1 MADRI
6 KRTDIIMSDK
16 KSRSQSQS
24 SNNKKDGFIMQAG
37 ILAAAS
43 IICRIIGL
51 LYRGPLTGIIG
62 DEGNGYYSTA
72 YTIYTIILLVSSYS
86 IPSAIAKV
94 LAQRLAL
101 KEYRN
106 AQRIF
111 KCALVYVMV
120 VGGAASLI
128 LFIWAPSFVMGNS
141 IPVLRIF
148 APTIF
153 FYGLLGVLRG
163 YFQAHR
169 TMTQTSVSQI
179 LEQILNAAVSLGAAY
194 GLTRVAIGAG
204 EDASTQAMYGAI
216 GSALG
221 TGSGVVIAL
230 LFMAILYMASRKI
243 IKHRIAYD
251 KTEKLESYWD
261 IFKLMMAVVTP
272 FILSTCIYNMTT
284 SLNQTIYLKMM
295 VKFKEMD
302 AITATTE
309 LGILSTKAVTIADI
323 PIALA
328 SAMSS
333 AIVPT
338 IASTYAQRFVRQ
350 TKKKVAYAIK
360 ITMLISIPAAVGI
373 GVLARPVVMILFP
386 QIDSLELASRLLIG
400 LAVTVIFYGLSTLT
414 NAVLQGIGK
423 VNTPVINAAIAI
435 FIQTAVLVA
444 VLYYTDFGVYGVMLA
459 KVLYSLLMCILNNIF
474 MRKYLGYKQEI
485 DKTFARPIF
494 SAIMMGAAAFGIYK
508 GMSYL
513 LAFFMES
520 AYFMNLIAFGV
531 AALIGALLYFVL
543 VIKLKAVKEADLKG
557 LPKGRVIVKAAKKMR
572 LL

>member
-1 MADRI
+1 
-6 KRTDIIMSDK
+6 MSDK
-16 KSRSQSQS
+16 KSVSQSQGR
-24 SNNKKDGFIMQAG
+24 NNKKDGFIMQAG

-43 IICRIIGL
+43 IICRMIGL

-72 YTIYTIILLVSSYS
+72 YNIYTIVLLVSSYS

-128 LFIWAPSFVMGNS
+128 LFIGAPYFVMGNS
-141 IPVLRIF
+141 IPVLRVF

-169 TMTQTSVSQI
+169 TMMQTSVSQI

-194 GLTRVAIGAG
+194 VLMQTAVSAG
-204 EDASTQAMYGAI
+204 GDGSTQAMYGAV
-216 GSALG
+216 GSAVG
-221 TGSGVVIAL
+221 TGAGVVIAL
-230 LFMAILYMASRKI
+230 LFMAVIYMMNRKM
-243 IKHRIAYD
+243 IKRRAAYD
-251 KTEKLESYWD
+251 RTETQESYWD

-272 FILSTCIYNMTT
+272 FILSTCIYNLTT

-295 VKFKEMD
+295 VKYKEID
-302 AITATTE
+302 VIAATTE
-309 LGILSTKAVTIADI
+309 LGIFSSKAVTISNI

-328 SAMSS
+328 SAMSA

-338 IASTYAQRFVRQ
+338 IASTYAQGSVKQ

-360 ITMLISIPAAVGI
+360 VTMLISIPAAVGI
-373 GVLARPVVMILFP
+373 GVLARPVMMVLFP
-386 QIDSLELASRLLIG
+386 RLESLELASRLLMG
-400 LAVTVIFYGLSTLT
+400 LSATVVLYGLSTLT
-414 NAVLQGIGK
+414 NAALQGIGK
-423 VNTPVINAAIAI
+423 VNTPVINATIAI
-435 FIQTAVLVA
+435 VIQTAVLVSI
-444 VLYYTDFGVYGVMLA
+444 LYYTDWGVYGVMTA
-459 KVLYSLLMCILNNIF
+459 TVLYSFFMCVLNNVF
-474 MRKYLGYKQEI
+474 MKKYLGYKQEI
-485 DKTFARPIF
+485 DKTFARPVF
-494 SAIMMGAAAFGIYK
+494 SAVLMGAAAYGIYE
-508 GMSYL
+508 GMGYV
-513 LAFFMES
+513 LALFMES
-520 AYFMNLIAFGV
+520 AYFMNLIAFAT
-531 AALIGALLYFVL
+531 AALIGAMLYFVL
-543 VIKLKAVKEADLKG
+543 VIKLKAVKESDLRG
-557 LPKGRVIVKAAKKMR
+557 LPKGKMIIKVAR
-572 LL
+572 KMKLL

>member
-1 MADRI
+1 
-6 KRTDIIMSDK
+6 MSDK
-16 KSRSQSQS
+16 KSVSQSHGR
-24 SNNKKDGFIMQAG
+24 NNKKDGFIMQAG

-43 IICRIIGL
+43 IICRMIGL

-72 YTIYTIILLVSSYS
+72 YNIYTIVLLVSSYS

-128 LFIWAPSFVMGNS
+128 LFIGAPYFVMGNS
-141 IPVLRIF
+141 IPVLRVF

-169 TMTQTSVSQI
+169 TMMQTSVSQI

-194 GLTRVAIGAG
+194 VLMQTAVSAG
-204 EDASTQAMYGAI
+204 GDGSTQAMYGAV
-216 GSALG
+216 GSAVG
-221 TGSGVVIAL
+221 TGAGVVIAL
-230 LFMAILYMASRKI
+230 LFMAVIYMMNRKM
-243 IKHRIAYD
+243 IKRRAAYD
-251 KTEKLESYWD
+251 RTETQESYWD

-272 FILSTCIYNMTT
+272 FILSTCIYNLTT

-295 VKFKEMD
+295 VKYKEID
-302 AITATTE
+302 VIAATTE
-309 LGILSTKAVTIADI
+309 LGIFSSKAVTISNI

-328 SAMSS
+328 SAMSA

-338 IASTYAQRFVRQ
+338 IASTYAQGSVKQ

-360 ITMLISIPAAVGI
+360 VTMLISIPAAVGI
-373 GVLARPVVMILFP
+373 GVLARPVMMVLFP
-386 QIDSLELASRLLIG
+386 QLESLELASRLLMG
-400 LAVTVIFYGLSTLT
+400 LSATVVLYGLSTLT
-414 NAVLQGIGK
+414 NAALQGIGK
-423 VNTPVINAAIAI
+423 VNTPVINATIAI
-435 FIQTAVLVA
+435 VIQTAVLVSI
-444 VLYYTDFGVYGVMLA
+444 LYYTDWGVYGVMTA
-459 KVLYSLLMCILNNIF
+459 TVLYSFFMCVLNNVF
-474 MRKYLGYKQEI
+474 MKKYLGYKQEI
-485 DKTFARPIF
+485 DKTFARPVF
-494 SAIMMGAAAFGIYK
+494 SAVLMGAAAYGIYE
-508 GMSYL
+508 GMGYV
-513 LAFFMES
+513 LALFMES
-520 AYFMNLIAFGV
+520 AYFMNLIAFAT
-531 AALIGALLYFVL
+531 AALIGAMLYFVL
-543 VIKLKAVKEADLKG
+543 VIKLKAVKESDLRG
-557 LPKGRVIVKAAKKMR
+557 LPKGKMIIKVAR
-572 LL
+572 KMKLL

>member
-1 MADRI
+1 
-6 KRTDIIMSDK
+6 MSDK
-16 KSRSQSQS
+16 KSVSQSQGR
-24 SNNKKDGFIMQAG
+24 NNKKDGFIMQAG

-43 IICRIIGL
+43 IICRMIGL

-72 YTIYTIILLVSSYS
+72 YNIYTIVLLVSSYS

-128 LFIWAPSFVMGNS
+128 LFIGAPYFVMGNS
-141 IPVLRIF
+141 IPVLRVF

-169 TMTQTSVSQI
+169 TMMQTSVSQI

-194 GLTRVAIGAG
+194 VLMQTAVSAG
-204 EDASTQAMYGAI
+204 GDGSTQAMYGAV
-216 GSALG
+216 GSAVG
-221 TGSGVVIAL
+221 TGAGVVIAL
-230 LFMAILYMASRKI
+230 LFMAVIYMMNRKM
-243 IKHRIAYD
+243 IKRRAAYD
-251 KTEKLESYWD
+251 RTETQESYGD

-272 FILSTCIYNMTT
+272 FILSTCIYNLTT

-295 VKFKEMD
+295 VKYKEID
-302 AITATTE
+302 VIAATTE
-309 LGILSTKAVTIADI
+309 LGIFSSKAVTISNI

-328 SAMSS
+328 SAMSA

-338 IASTYAQRFVRQ
+338 IASTYAQGSVKQ

-360 ITMLISIPAAVGI
+360 VTMLISIPAAVGI
-373 GVLARPVVMILFP
+373 GVLARPVMMVLFP
-386 QIDSLELASRLLIG
+386 QLESLELASRLLMG
-400 LAVTVIFYGLSTLT
+400 LSATVVLYGLSTLT
-414 NAVLQGIGK
+414 NAALQGIGK
-423 VNTPVINAAIAI
+423 VNTPVINATIAI
-435 FIQTAVLVA
+435 VIQTAVLVSI
-444 VLYYTDFGVYGVMLA
+444 LYYTDWGVYGVMTA
-459 KVLYSLLMCILNNIF
+459 TVLYSFFMCVLNNIF
-474 MRKYLGYKQEI
+474 MKKYLGYKQEI
-485 DKTFARPIF
+485 DKTFARPVF
-494 SAIMMGAAAFGIYK
+494 SAVLMGAAAYGIYE
-508 GMSYL
+508 GMSYV
-513 LAFFMES
+513 LALFMES
-520 AYFMNLIAFGV
+520 AYFMNLIAFAT
-531 AALIGALLYFVL
+531 AALIGAMLYFVL
-543 VIKLKAVKEADLKG
+543 VIKLKAVKESDLRG
-557 LPKGRVIVKAAKKMR
+557 LPKGKMIIKAARKMK

>member
-1 MADRI
+1 
-6 KRTDIIMSDK
+6 MSDK
-16 KSRSQSQS
+16 KSVSQSQGR
-24 SNNKKDGFIMQAG
+24 NNKKDGFIMQAG

-43 IICRIIGL
+43 IICRMIGL

-72 YTIYTIILLVSSYS
+72 YNIYTIVLLVSSYS

-128 LFIWAPSFVMGNS
+128 LFIGAPYFVMGNS
-141 IPVLRIF
+141 IPVLRVF

-169 TMTQTSVSQI
+169 TMMQTSVSQI

-194 GLTRVAIGAG
+194 ALMQTAVSAG
-204 EDASTQAMYGAI
+204 GDGSTQAMYGAV
-216 GSALG
+216 GSAVG
-221 TGSGVVIAL
+221 TGAGVIIAL
-230 LFMAILYMASRKI
+230 LFMAVIYMMNRKM
-243 IKHRIAYD
+243 IKRRAAYD
-251 KTEKLESYWD
+251 RTETQESYWD

-272 FILSTCIYNMTT
+272 FILSTCIYNLTT

-295 VKFKEMD
+295 VKYKEID
-302 AITATTE
+302 VIAATTE
-309 LGILSTKAVTIADI
+309 LGIFSSKAVTISNI

-328 SAMSS
+328 SAMSA

-338 IASTYAQRFVRQ
+338 IASTYAQGSVKQ

-360 ITMLISIPAAVGI
+360 VTMLISIPAAVGI
-373 GVLARPVVMILFP
+373 GVLARPVMMVLFP
-386 QIDSLELASRLLIG
+386 QLESLELASRLLMG
-400 LAVTVIFYGLSTLT
+400 LAATVVLYGLSTLT
-414 NAVLQGIGK
+414 NAALQGIGK
-423 VNTPVINAAIAI
+423 VNTPVINATIAIA
-435 FIQTAVLVA
+435 IQTAVLVSI
-444 VLYYTDFGVYGVMLA
+444 LYYTDWGVYGVMTA
-459 KVLYSLLMCILNNIF
+459 TVLYSFFMCVLNNIF
-474 MRKYLGYKQEI
+474 MKKYLGYKQEI
-485 DKTFARPIF
+485 DKTFARPVF
-494 SAIMMGAAAFGIYK
+494 SAVLMGAAAYGIYE
-508 GMSYL
+508 GMSYV
-513 LAFFMES
+513 LALFMES
-520 AYFMNLIAFGV
+520 AYLMNLIAFAT
-531 AALIGALLYFVL
+531 AALIGAMLYFVL
-543 VIKLKAVKEADLKG
+543 VIKLKAVKESDLGG
-557 LPKGRVIVKAAKKMR
+557 LPKGKMIIKAARKMK

>member
-1 MADRI
+1 
-6 KRTDIIMSDK
+6 MSDK
-16 KSRSQSQS
+16 KSVSQSQGR
-24 SNNKKDGFIMQAG
+24 NNKKDGFIMQAG

-43 IICRIIGL
+43 IICRMIGL

-72 YTIYTIILLVSSYS
+72 YNIYTIVLLVSSYS

-128 LFIWAPSFVMGNS
+128 LFIGAPYFVMGNS
-141 IPVLRIF
+141 IPVLRVF

-169 TMTQTSVSQI
+169 TMMQTSVSQI

-194 GLTRVAIGAG
+194 ALMQTAVSAG
-204 EDASTQAMYGAI
+204 GDGSTQAMYGAV
-216 GSALG
+216 GSAVG
-221 TGSGVVIAL
+221 TGAGVIIAL
-230 LFMAILYMASRKI
+230 LFMAVIYMMNRKM
-243 IKHRIAYD
+243 IKRRAAYD
-251 KTEKLESYWD
+251 RTETQESYWD

-272 FILSTCIYNMTT
+272 FILSTCIYNLTT

-295 VKFKEMD
+295 VKYKEID
-302 AITATTE
+302 VIAATTE
-309 LGILSTKAVTIADI
+309 LGIFSSKAVTISNI

-328 SAMSS
+328 SAMSA

-338 IASTYAQRFVRQ
+338 IASTYAQGSVKQ

-360 ITMLISIPAAVGI
+360 VTMLISIPAAVGI
-373 GVLARPVVMILFP
+373 GVLARPVMMVLFP
-386 QIDSLELASRLLIG
+386 QLESLELASRLLMG
-400 LAVTVIFYGLSTLT
+400 LSATVVLYGLSTLT
-414 NAVLQGIGK
+414 NAALQGIGK
-423 VNTPVINAAIAI
+423 VNTPVINATIAI
-435 FIQTAVLVA
+435 VIQTAVLVSI
-444 VLYYTDFGVYGVMLA
+444 LYYTDWGVYGVMTA
-459 KVLYSLLMCILNNIF
+459 TVLYSFFMCVLNNVF
-474 MRKYLGYKQEI
+474 MKKYLGYKQEI
-485 DKTFARPIF
+485 DKTFARPVF
-494 SAIMMGAAAFGIYK
+494 SAVLMGAAAYGIYE
-508 GMSYL
+508 GMGYV
-513 LAFFMES
+513 LALFMES
-520 AYFMNLIAFGV
+520 AYFMNLIAFAT
-531 AALIGALLYFVL
+531 AALIGAMLYFVL
-543 VIKLKAVKEADLKG
+543 VIKLKAVKESDLRG
-557 LPKGRVIVKAAKKMR
+557 LPKGKMIIKVAR
-572 LL
+572 KMKLL

>member
-1 MADRI
+1 
-6 KRTDIIMSDK
+6 MSDK
-16 KSRSQSQS
+16 KR
-24 SNNKKDGFIMQAG
+24 KDGFILQAG

-51 LYRGPLTGIIG
+51 LYKGPLTAVIG
-62 DEGNGYYSTA
+62 DEGNGYYGTA

-120 VGGAASLI
+120 VGGVASLV

-141 IPVLRIF
+141 VPVLRVF

-169 TMTQTSVSQI
+169 TMLQTSVSQI
-179 LEQILNAAVSLGAAY
+179 LEQILNAAVSIGMAY
-194 GLTRVAIGAG
+194 SLMQVAVSAG
-204 EDASTQAMYGAI
+204 GDSSTQAMYGAI

-230 LFMAILYMASRKI
+230 LFMAAIYMMNRKT
-243 IKHRIAYD
+243 IKRRIAHD
-251 KTEKLESYWD
+251 RSSEEESYKD
-261 IFKLMMAVVTP
+261 IFKMMMAVVTP
-272 FILSTCIYNMTT
+272 FILSTCIYNLVT

-295 VKFKEMD
+295 VNIKQMD
-302 AITATTE
+302 VIAATTSY
-309 LGILSTKAVTIADI
+309 GVLSQKAVTISNI

-338 IASTYAQRFVRQ
+338 IASAYAQGAVKQ
-350 TKKKVAYAIK
+350 TRKKVASAIK
-360 ITMLISIPAAVGI
+360 VTMLISVPAAMGI
-373 GVLARPVVMILFP
+373 CVLSKPVMMALFP
-386 QIDSLELASRLLIG
+386 QAEYLDMASKLLMG
-400 LAVTVIFYGLSTLT
+400 LAVTVVFYGLSTLT

-423 VNTPVINAAIAI
+423 VNTPVINAVVSLV
-435 FIQTAVLVA
+435 IQTAILVPL
-444 VLYYTDFGVYGVMLA
+444 LYYTDMGIYAVMI
-459 KVLYSLLMCILNNIF
+459 VTVVYSLLMCILNNIF
-474 MRKYLGYKQEI
+474 MRKYLDYRQEL
-485 DKTFARPIF
+485 DKTFARPLFASVI
-494 SAIMMGAAAFGIYK
+494 MGAVAYGVYEGGA
-508 GMSYL
+508 YL
-513 LAFFMES
+513 LKSVMQS
-520 AYFMNLIAFGV
+520 IYLVNLIALAFAVG
-531 AALIGALLYFVL
+531 IGGLMYFVL
-543 VIKLKAVKEADLKG
+543 VIKLKAVKESDLKS
-557 LPKGRVIVKAAKKMR
+557 LPKGTLFIKTARKMR

>member
-1 MADRI
+1 
-6 KRTDIIMSDK
+6 MSDK
-16 KSRSQSQS
+16 KSQGR
-24 SNNKKDGFIMQAG
+24 NNKKDGFIMQAG

-43 IICRIIGL
+43 IICRMIGL

-72 YTIYTIILLVSSYS
+72 YNIYTIVLLVSSYS

-111 KCALVYVMV
+111 KCALIYVMV

-128 LFIWAPSFVMGNS
+128 LFLGAPYFVMGNS
-141 IPVLRIF
+141 IPVLRVF

-169 TMTQTSVSQI
+169 TMMQTSISQI
-179 LEQILNAAVSLGAAY
+179 LEQILNAVVSLGAAY
-194 GLTRVAIGAG
+194 GLIRIAVLSGG
-204 EDASTQAMYGAI
+204 DASTQAMYGAI

-221 TGSGVVIAL
+221 TGSGVLIAL
-230 LFMAILYMASRKI
+230 LFMAVIYLLNRKV
-243 IKHRIAYD
+243 IKHRIDYD
-251 KTEKLESYWD
+251 RMQTVESYAD
-261 IFKLMMAVVTP
+261 IFKLMTAVVTP
-272 FILSTCIYNMTT
+272 FILSTCIYNLTT

-295 VKFKEMD
+295 VRFKEMD
-302 AITATTE
+302 EITATTQ
-309 LGILSTKAVTIADI
+309 LGILSTKAVTISNI

-338 IASTYAQRFVRQ
+338 IASTYAQGSIKQ
-350 TKKKVAYAIK
+350 TKKKVAYSIK
-360 ITMLISIPAAVGI
+360 VTMLISIPAAVGI
-373 GVLARPVVMILFP
+373 GVLARPVMMVLFP
-386 QIDSLELASRLLIG
+386 QLDSLELASRLLMG
-400 LAVTVIFYGLSTLT
+400 LAATVVFYGLSTLT

-423 VNTPVINAAIAI
+423 VNTPVINAVIAI
-435 FIQTAVLVA
+435 CIQTAVLVSL
-444 VLYYTDFGVYGVMLA
+444 LYYTDFGIYGVMIST
-459 KVLYSLLMCILNNIF
+459 VLYSFFMCILNNFF
-474 MRKYLGYKQEI
+474 MKKYLGYKQEI
-485 DKTFARPIF
+485 DKTFARPFF
-494 SAIMMGAAAFGIYK
+494 SAIIMGVVAYGVYE

-513 LAFFMES
+513 LAYFMES
-520 AYFMNLIAFGV
+520 VYFMNLIAFAT
-531 AALIGALLYFVL
+531 AALLGALLYFIL
-543 VIKLKAVKEADLKG
+543 VIKLKAVKEADLKE
-557 LPKGRVIVKAAKKMR
+557 LPKGRTVVKMAKKMK

>member
-1 MADRI
+1 
-6 KRTDIIMSDK
+6 MSDK
-16 KSRSQSQS
+16 TSMSQSQGG
-24 SNNKKDGFIMQAG
+24 NNKKDGFIMQAG

-43 IICRIIGL
+43 IICRMIGL

-72 YTIYTIILLVSSYS
+72 YNIYTIVLLVSSYS

-94 LAQRLAL
+94 LAQKLAL

-128 LFIWAPSFVMGNS
+128 LFIGAPSFVMGNS
-141 IPVLRIF
+141 IPVLRVF

-169 TMTQTSVSQI
+169 TMMQTSVSQI

-194 GLTRVAIGAG
+194 VLMQTAVAAG
-204 EDASTQAMYGAI
+204 GDGSTQAMYGAV
-216 GSALG
+216 GSAIG
-221 TGSGVVIAL
+221 TGAGVVVAL
-230 LFMAILYMASRKI
+230 LFMAVIYLINHKM
-243 IKHRIAYD
+243 IKRRADYD
-251 KTEKLESYWD
+251 KMETQESYWD

-272 FILSTCIYNMTT
+272 FILSTCIYNLTT

-295 VKFKEMD
+295 VEYKEVD
-302 AITATTE
+302 VVAATTE
-309 LGILSTKAVTIADI
+309 LGIFSTKAVTISNI

-338 IASTYAQRFVRQ
+338 IASTYAQGSVKQ

-360 ITMLISIPAAVGI
+360 VTMLISIPAAVGI
-373 GVLARPVVMILFP
+373 GVLARPVMMVLFP
-386 QIDSLELASRLLIG
+386 QLESLELASRLLMG
-400 LAVTVIFYGLSTLT
+400 LSATVVLYGLSTLT

-423 VNTPVINAAIAI
+423 VNTPVINAVIAIAV
-435 FIQTAVLVA
+435 QTAVLVSI
-444 VLYYTDFGVYGVMLA
+444 LYYTDWGVYGVMA
-459 KVLYSLLMCILNNIF
+459 ATVLYSLFMCILNNIF

-485 DKTFARPIF
+485 DKTFARPVF
-494 SAIMMGAAAFGIYK
+494 SAVLMGAAAYGIYE
-508 GMSYL
+508 GMSYV
-513 LAFFMES
+513 LALFMES
-520 AYFMNLIAFGV
+520 AYFMNLAAFGT
-531 AALIGALLYFVL
+531 AALIGVILYFVL
-543 VIKLKAVKEADLKG
+543 VIKLKAVKESDLKG
-557 LPKGRVIVKAAKKMR
+557 LPKGRTIIKAAKKLR

>member
-1 MADRI
+1 
-6 KRTDIIMSDK
+6 MSDK
-16 KSRSQSQS
+16 KR
-24 SNNKKDGFIMQAG
+24 KDGFILQAG

-51 LYRGPLTGIIG
+51 LYKGPLTAVIG
-62 DEGNGYYSTA
+62 DEGNGYYGTA

-120 VGGAASLI
+120 VGGVASLV

-141 IPVLRIF
+141 VPVLRVF

-169 TMTQTSVSQI
+169 TMLQTSVSQI
-179 LEQILNAAVSLGAAY
+179 LEQILNAAVSIGMAY
-194 GLTRVAIGAG
+194 SLMQVAVSAG
-204 EDASTQAMYGAI
+204 GDPSTQAMYGAI

-230 LFMAILYMASRKI
+230 LFMAAIYMMNRKT
-243 IKHRIAYD
+243 IKRRIAHD
-251 KTEKLESYWD
+251 RSSEEESYKD
-261 IFKLMMAVVTP
+261 IFKMMMAVVTP
-272 FILSTCIYNMTT
+272 FILSTCIYNLVT

-295 VKFKEMD
+295 VNIKQMD
-302 AITATTE
+302 VIAATTSY
-309 LGILSTKAVTIADI
+309 GVLSQKAVTISNI

-338 IASTYAQRFVRQ
+338 IASTYAQGAVKQ
-350 TKKKVAYAIK
+350 TRKKVASAIK
-360 ITMLISIPAAVGI
+360 VTMLISVPAAMGI
-373 GVLARPVVMILFP
+373 CVLSKPVMMALFP
-386 QIDSLELASRLLIG
+386 QAEYLDMASKLLMG
-400 LAVTVIFYGLSTLT
+400 LAVTVVFYGLSTLT

-423 VNTPVINAAIAI
+423 VNSPVINAVVSLV
-435 FIQTAVLVA
+435 IQTAILVPL
-444 VLYYTDFGVYGVMLA
+444 LYYTDMGIYAVMI
-459 KVLYSLLMCILNNIF
+459 VTVVYSLLMCILNNIF
-474 MRKYLGYKQEI
+474 MRKYLDYRQEL
-485 DKTFARPIF
+485 DKTFARPLFASVI
-494 SAIMMGAAAFGIYK
+494 MGAVAYGVYEGGA
-508 GMSYL
+508 YL
-513 LAFFMES
+513 LKSVMQS
-520 AYFMNLIAFGV
+520 IYLVNLT
-531 AALIGALLYFVL
+531 ALIFAVGIGGLMYFVL
-543 VIKLKAVKEADLKG
+543 VIKLKAVKESDLKS
-557 LPKGRVIVKAAKKMR
+557 LPKGTLFIKTARKMR

>member
-1 MADRI
+1 
-6 KRTDIIMSDK
+6 MSDK
-16 KSRSQSQS
+16 KSQGR
-24 SNNKKDGFIMQAG
+24 NNKKDGFIMQAG

-43 IICRIIGL
+43 IICRMIGL

-72 YTIYTIILLVSSYS
+72 YNIYTIVLLVSSYS

-111 KCALVYVMV
+111 KCALIYVMV

-128 LFIWAPSFVMGNS
+128 LFLGAPYFVMGNS
-141 IPVLRIF
+141 IPVLRVF

-169 TMTQTSVSQI
+169 TMMQTSISQI
-179 LEQILNAAVSLGAAY
+179 LEQILNAVVSLGAAY
-194 GLTRVAIGAG
+194 GLIRIAVSSGG
-204 EDASTQAMYGAI
+204 DASTQAMYGAI

-221 TGSGVVIAL
+221 TGSGVLIAL
-230 LFMAILYMASRKI
+230 LFMAVIYLLNRKV
-243 IKHRIAYD
+243 IKHRIDYD
-251 KTEKLESYWD
+251 RMQTVESYAD

-272 FILSTCIYNMTT
+272 FILSTCIYNLTT

-295 VKFKEMD
+295 VRFKEMD
-302 AITATTE
+302 EITATTQ
-309 LGILSTKAVTIADI
+309 LGILSTKAVTISNI

-338 IASTYAQRFVRQ
+338 IASTYAQGSIKQ
-350 TKKKVAYAIK
+350 TKKKVAYSIK
-360 ITMLISIPAAVGI
+360 VTMLISIPAAVGI
-373 GVLARPVVMILFP
+373 GVLARPVMMVLFP
-386 QIDSLELASRLLIG
+386 QLDSLELASRLLMG
-400 LAVTVIFYGLSTLT
+400 LAATVVFYGLSTLT

-423 VNTPVINAAIAI
+423 VNTPVINAVIAI
-435 FIQTAVLVA
+435 CIQTAVLVSL
-444 VLYYTDFGVYGVMLA
+444 LYYTDFGIYGVMIST
-459 KVLYSLLMCILNNIF
+459 VLYSFFMCILNNFF
-474 MRKYLGYKQEI
+474 MKKYLGYKQEI
-485 DKTFARPIF
+485 DKTFARPFF
-494 SAIMMGAAAFGIYK
+494 SAIMMGVVAYGVYE

-513 LAFFMES
+513 LAYFMES
-520 AYFMNLIAFGV
+520 VYFMNLIAFV
-531 AALIGALLYFVL
+531 TAALLGALLYFIL
-543 VIKLKAVKEADLKG
+543 VIKLKAVKEADLKE
-557 LPKGRVIVKAAKKMR
+557 LPKGRTVVKMAKKMK

>member
-1 MADRI
+1 
-6 KRTDIIMSDK
+6 MSDK
-16 KSRSQSQS
+16 KSVSQSQGR
-24 SNNKKDGFIMQAG
+24 NNKKDGFIMQAG

-43 IICRIIGL
+43 IICRMIGL

-72 YTIYTIILLVSSYS
+72 YNIYTIVLLVSSYS

-128 LFIWAPSFVMGNS
+128 LFIGAPYFVMGNS
-141 IPVLRIF
+141 IPVLRVF

-169 TMTQTSVSQI
+169 TMMQTSVSQI

-194 GLTRVAIGAG
+194 VLMQTAVSAG
-204 EDASTQAMYGAI
+204 GDGSTQAMYGAV
-216 GSALG
+216 GSAVG
-221 TGSGVVIAL
+221 TGAGVVIAL
-230 LFMAILYMASRKI
+230 LFMVVIYMMNRKM
-243 IKHRIAYD
+243 IKRRAAYD
-251 KTEKLESYWD
+251 RTETQESYWD

-272 FILSTCIYNMTT
+272 FILSTCIYNLTT

-295 VKFKEMD
+295 VKYKEID
-302 AITATTE
+302 VIAATTE
-309 LGILSTKAVTIADI
+309 LGIFSSKAVTISNI

-328 SAMSS
+328 SAMSA

-338 IASTYAQRFVRQ
+338 IASTYAQGSVKQ

-360 ITMLISIPAAVGI
+360 VTMLISIPAAVGI
-373 GVLARPVVMILFP
+373 GVLARPVMMVLFP
-386 QIDSLELASRLLIG
+386 QLESLELASRLLMG
-400 LAVTVIFYGLSTLT
+400 LSATVVLYGLSTLT
-414 NAVLQGIGK
+414 NAALQGIGK
-423 VNTPVINAAIAI
+423 VNTPVINATIAI
-435 FIQTAVLVA
+435 VIQTTVLVSI
-444 VLYYTDFGVYGVMLA
+444 LYYTDWGVYGVMTA
-459 KVLYSLLMCILNNIF
+459 TVLYSFFMCVLNNIF
-474 MRKYLGYKQEI
+474 MKKYLGYKQEI
-485 DKTFARPIF
+485 DKTFARPVF
-494 SAIMMGAAAFGIYK
+494 SAVLMGAVAYGIYE
-508 GMSYL
+508 GMSYV
-513 LAFFMES
+513 LALFMES
-520 AYFMNLIAFGV
+520 AYFMNLIAFAT
-531 AALIGALLYFVL
+531 AALIGAMLYFVL
-543 VIKLKAVKEADLKG
+543 VIKLKAVKESDLRG
-557 LPKGRVIVKAAKKMR
+557 LPKGKIIIKAARKMK

>member
-1 MADRI
+1 
-6 KRTDIIMSDK
+6 MSDK
-16 KSRSQSQS
+16 KSVSQSQGR
-24 SNNKKDGFIMQAG
+24 NNKKDGFIMQAG

-43 IICRIIGL
+43 IICRMIGL

-72 YTIYTIILLVSSYS
+72 YNIYTIVLLVSSYS

-128 LFIWAPSFVMGNS
+128 LFIGAPYFVMGNS
-141 IPVLRIF
+141 IPVLRVF

-169 TMTQTSVSQI
+169 TMMQTSVSQI

-194 GLTRVAIGAG
+194 VLMQTAVSAG
-204 EDASTQAMYGAI
+204 GDGSTQAMYGAV
-216 GSALG
+216 GSAVG
-221 TGSGVVIAL
+221 TGAGVVIAL
-230 LFMAILYMASRKI
+230 LFMAVIYMMNRKM
-243 IKHRIAYD
+243 IKRRAAYD
-251 KTEKLESYWD
+251 RTETQESYWD

-272 FILSTCIYNMTT
+272 FILSTCIYNLTT

-295 VKFKEMD
+295 VKYKEID
-302 AITATTE
+302 VIAATTE
-309 LGILSTKAVTIADI
+309 LGIFSSKAVTISNI

-328 SAMSS
+328 SAMSA

-338 IASTYAQRFVRQ
+338 IASTYAQGSVKQ

-360 ITMLISIPAAVGI
+360 VTMLISIPAAVGI
-373 GVLARPVVMILFP
+373 GVLARPVMMVLFP
-386 QIDSLELASRLLIG
+386 QLESLELASRLLMG
-400 LAVTVIFYGLSTLT
+400 LAATVVLYGLSTLT
-414 NAVLQGIGK
+414 NAALQGIGK
-423 VNTPVINAAIAI
+423 VNTPVINATIAI
-435 FIQTAVLVA
+435 VIQTAVLVSI
-444 VLYYTDFGVYGVMLA
+444 LYYTDWGVYGVMTA
-459 KVLYSLLMCILNNIF
+459 TVLYSFFMCVLNNVF
-474 MRKYLGYKQEI
+474 MKKYLGYKQEI
-485 DKTFARPIF
+485 DKTFARPVF
-494 SAIMMGAAAFGIYK
+494 SAVLMGAAAYGIYE
-508 GMSYL
+508 GMGYV
-513 LAFFMES
+513 LALFMES
-520 AYFMNLIAFGV
+520 AYFMNLIAFAT
-531 AALIGALLYFVL
+531 AALIGAMLYFVL
-543 VIKLKAVKEADLKG
+543 VIKLKAVKESDLRG
-557 LPKGRVIVKAAKKMR
+557 LPKGKMIIKVAR
-572 LL
+572 KMKLL

>member
-1 MADRI
+1 
-6 KRTDIIMSDK
+6 MSDK
-16 KSRSQSQS
+16 KSMSQGQGRK
-24 SNNKKDGFIMQAG
+24 NKKDGFIMQAG

-43 IICRIIGL
+43 IICRMIGL

-72 YTIYTIILLVSSYS
+72 YNIYTIVLLVSSYS

-111 KCALVYVMV
+111 KCSLVYVMV

-128 LFIWAPSFVMGNS
+128 LFIGAPSFVMGNS
-141 IPVLRIF
+141 IPVLRVF

-169 TMTQTSVSQI
+169 TMMQTSVSQI

-194 GLTRVAIGAG
+194 ALMQTAAAAG
-204 EDASTQAMYGAI
+204 GDGSTQAMYGAV
-216 GSALG
+216 GSAIG
-221 TGSGVVIAL
+221 TGSGVIAAL
-230 LFMAILYMASRKI
+230 LFMAVIYLLNHKM
-243 IKHRIAYD
+243 IKKRADYD
-251 KTEKLESYWD
+251 RTETQESYWD

-272 FILSTCIYNMTT
+272 FILSTCIYNLTT
-284 SLNQTIYLKMM
+284 ALNQTIYLRMM
-295 VKFKEMD
+295 VKYKEMD
-302 AITATTE
+302 VIAATTE
-309 LGILSTKAVTIADI
+309 LGIFSTKAVTISNI

-338 IASTYAQRFVRQ
+338 IASTYAQGSVKQ
-350 TKKKVAYAIK
+350 TKKKIAYAIK
-360 ITMLISIPAAVGI
+360 VTMLISIPAAVGI
-373 GVLARPVVMILFP
+373 GVLARPVMMVLFP
-386 QIDSLELASRLLIG
+386 QLESLELASRLLAG
-400 LAVTVIFYGLSTLT
+400 LAATVVLYGLSTLT
-414 NAVLQGIGK
+414 NAALQGIGK
-423 VNTPVINAAIAI
+423 VNTPVINAVIAIAV
-435 FIQTAVLVA
+435 QTAVLVSI
-444 VLYYTDFGVYGVMLA
+444 LYYTDWGVYGVMA
-459 KVLYSLLMCILNNIF
+459 ATVLYSLLMCILNNIF

-485 DKTFARPIF
+485 DKTFARPVFCAVI
-494 SAIMMGAAAFGIYK
+494 MGAAAYGIYE
-508 GMSYL
+508 GMSYV
-513 LAFFMES
+513 LALFMES
-520 AYFMNLIAFGV
+520 AYFMNLIAFGI
-531 AALIGALLYFVL
+531 AALIGAMLYFVL
-543 VIKLKAVKEADLKG
+543 AVKLKAVKETDLKG
-557 LPKGRVIVKAAKKMR
+557 LPKGRMIVKAAKKMK

>member
-1 MADRI
+1 
-6 KRTDIIMSDK
+6 MSDK
-16 KSRSQSQS
+16 KSVSQSQGR
-24 SNNKKDGFIMQAG
+24 NNKKDGFIMQAG

-43 IICRIIGL
+43 IICRMIGL

-72 YTIYTIILLVSSYS
+72 YNIYTIVLLVSSYS

-128 LFIWAPSFVMGNS
+128 LFIGAPYFVMGNS
-141 IPVLRIF
+141 IPVLRVF

-169 TMTQTSVSQI
+169 TMMQTSVSQI

-194 GLTRVAIGAG
+194 VLMQTAVSAG
-204 EDASTQAMYGAI
+204 GDGSTQAMYGAV
-216 GSALG
+216 GSAVG
-221 TGSGVVIAL
+221 TGAGVVIAL
-230 LFMAILYMASRKI
+230 LFMAVIYMMNRKM
-243 IKHRIAYD
+243 IKRRAAYD
-251 KTEKLESYWD
+251 RTETQESYWD

-272 FILSTCIYNMTT
+272 FILSTCIYNLTT

-295 VKFKEMD
+295 VKYKEID
-302 AITATTE
+302 VIAATTE
-309 LGILSTKAVTIADI
+309 LGIFSSKAVTISNI

-328 SAMSS
+328 SAMSA

-338 IASTYAQRFVRQ
+338 IASTYAQGSVKQ

-360 ITMLISIPAAVGI
+360 VTMLISIPAAVGI
-373 GVLARPVVMILFP
+373 GVLARPVMMVLFP
-386 QIDSLELASRLLIG
+386 QLEALELASRLLMG
-400 LAVTVIFYGLSTLT
+400 LSATVVLYGLSTLT
-414 NAVLQGIGK
+414 NAALQGIGK
-423 VNTPVINAAIAI
+423 VNTPVINATIAI
-435 FIQTAVLVA
+435 VIQTAVLVSI
-444 VLYYTDFGVYGVMLA
+444 LYYTDWGVYGVMTA
-459 KVLYSLLMCILNNIF
+459 TVLYSFFMCVLNNIF
-474 MRKYLGYKQEI
+474 MKKYLGYKQEI
-485 DKTFARPIF
+485 DKTFARPVF
-494 SAIMMGAAAFGIYK
+494 SAVLMGAAAYGIYE
-508 GMSYL
+508 GMGYV
-513 LAFFMES
+513 LALFMES
-520 AYFMNLIAFGV
+520 AYFMNLIAFAT
-531 AALIGALLYFVL
+531 AALIGAMLYFVL
-543 VIKLKAVKEADLKG
+543 VIKLKAVKESDLRG
-557 LPKGRVIVKAAKKMR
+557 LPKGKMIIKVAR
-572 LL
+572 KMKLL

>member
-1 MADRI
+1 
-6 KRTDIIMSDK
+6 MSDK
-16 KSRSQSQS
+16 KSVSQSQGR
-24 SNNKKDGFIMQAG
+24 NNKKDGFIMQAG

-43 IICRIIGL
+43 IICRMIGL

-72 YTIYTIILLVSSYS
+72 YNIYTIVLLVSSYS

-128 LFIWAPSFVMGNS
+128 LFIGAPYFVMGNS
-141 IPVLRIF
+141 IPVLRVF

-169 TMTQTSVSQI
+169 TMMQTSVSQI

-194 GLTRVAIGAG
+194 VLMQTAVSAG
-204 EDASTQAMYGAI
+204 GDGSTQAMYGAV
-216 GSALG
+216 GSAVG
-221 TGSGVVIAL
+221 TGAGVVIAL
-230 LFMAILYMASRKI
+230 LFMAVIYMMNRKM
-243 IKHRIAYD
+243 IKRRAAYD
-251 KTEKLESYWD
+251 RTETQESYWD

-272 FILSTCIYNMTT
+272 FILSTCIYNLTT

-295 VKFKEMD
+295 VKYKEID
-302 AITATTE
+302 VIAATTE
-309 LGILSTKAVTIADI
+309 LGIFSSKAVTISNI

-328 SAMSS
+328 SAMSA

-338 IASTYAQRFVRQ
+338 IASTYAQGSVKQ

-360 ITMLISIPAAVGI
+360 VTMLISIPAAVGI
-373 GVLARPVVMILFP
+373 GVLARPVMMVLFP
-386 QIDSLELASRLLIG
+386 QLESLELASRLLMG
-400 LAVTVIFYGLSTLT
+400 LSATVVLYGLSTLT
-414 NAVLQGIGK
+414 NAALQGIGK
-423 VNTPVINAAIAI
+423 VNTPVINATIAI
-435 FIQTAVLVA
+435 VIQTAVLVSI
-444 VLYYTDFGVYGVMLA
+444 LYYTDWGVYGVMTA
-459 KVLYSLLMCILNNIF
+459 TVLYSFFMCVLNNIF
-474 MRKYLGYKQEI
+474 MKKYLGYKQEI
-485 DKTFARPIF
+485 DKTFARPVF
-494 SAIMMGAAAFGIYK
+494 SAVLMGAAAYGVYE
-508 GMSYL
+508 GMGYV
-513 LAFFMES
+513 LALFMES
-520 AYFMNLIAFGV
+520 AYFMNLIAFAT
-531 AALIGALLYFVL
+531 AALIGAMLYFVL
-543 VIKLKAVKEADLKG
+543 VIKLKAVKESDLRG
-557 LPKGRVIVKAAKKMR
+557 LPKGKMIIKVAR
-572 LL
+572 KMKLL

>member
-1 MADRI
+1 
-6 KRTDIIMSDK
+6 MSDK
-16 KSRSQSQS
+16 KR
-24 SNNKKDGFIMQAG
+24 KDGFILQAG

-51 LYRGPLTGIIG
+51 LYKGPLTAVIG
-62 DEGNGYYSTA
+62 DEGNGYYGTA

-120 VGGAASLI
+120 VGGVASLV

-141 IPVLRIF
+141 VPVLRVF

-169 TMTQTSVSQI
+169 TMLQTSVSQI
-179 LEQILNAAVSLGAAY
+179 LEQILNAAVSIGMAY
-194 GLTRVAIGAG
+194 SLMQVAVSAG
-204 EDASTQAMYGAI
+204 GDSSTQAMYGAI

-230 LFMAILYMASRKI
+230 LFMAAIYMMNRKT
-243 IKHRIAYD
+243 IKRRIAHD
-251 KTEKLESYWD
+251 RSSEEESYKD
-261 IFKLMMAVVTP
+261 IFKMMMAVVTP
-272 FILSTCIYNMTT
+272 FILSTCIYNLVT

-295 VKFKEMD
+295 VNIKQMD
-302 AITATTE
+302 VIAATTSY
-309 LGILSTKAVTIADI
+309 GVLSQKAVTISNI

-338 IASTYAQRFVRQ
+338 IASTYAQGAVKQ
-350 TKKKVAYAIK
+350 TRKKVASAIK
-360 ITMLISIPAAVGI
+360 VTMLISVPAAMGI
-373 GVLARPVVMILFP
+373 CVLSKPVMMALFP
-386 QIDSLELASRLLIG
+386 QAEYLDMASKLLMG
-400 LAVTVIFYGLSTLT
+400 LAVTVVFYGLSTLT

-423 VNTPVINAAIAI
+423 VNTPVINAVVSLV
-435 FIQTAVLVA
+435 IQTAILVPL
-444 VLYYTDFGVYGVMLA
+444 LYYTDMGIYAVMI
-459 KVLYSLLMCILNNIF
+459 VTVVYSLLMCILNNIF
-474 MRKYLGYKQEI
+474 MRKYLEYRQEI
-485 DKTFARPIF
+485 DKTFARPLF
-494 SAIMMGAAAFGIYK
+494 ASAIMGAVAYGVYEGCA
-508 GMSYL
+508 YL
-513 LAFFMES
+513 LQTVMQS
-520 AYFMNLIAFGV
+520 IYLVNLIA
-531 AALIGALLYFVL
+531 LIFAVGIGGLMYFVL
-543 VIKLKAVKEADLKG
+543 VIKLKAVKESDLKS
-557 LPKGRVIVKAAKKMR
+557 LPKGTLFIKIARKMR

>member
-1 MADRI
+1 
-6 KRTDIIMSDK
+6 MSDK
-16 KSRSQSQS
+16 KSMSQSQGR
-24 SNNKKDGFIMQAG
+24 NNKKDGFIIQAG

-72 YTIYTIILLVSSYS
+72 YNIYTIILLVSSYS

-101 KEYRN
+101 KEYRS

-111 KCALVYVMV
+111 RCALVYVMI
-120 VGGAASLI
+120 VGGVASLV

-141 IPVLRIF
+141 IPVLRVF

-169 TMTQTSVSQI
+169 TMMQTSISQI
-179 LEQILNAAVSLGAAY
+179 LEQILNAAVSVGAAY
-194 GLTRVAIGAG
+194 ALTQIAAADGG
-204 EDASTQAMYGAI
+204 DASRQAMYGAI
-216 GSALG
+216 GSAMG
-221 TGSGVVIAL
+221 TGAGVVIAL
-230 LFMAILYMASRKI
+230 LFMFVIYLMSRKV
-243 IKHRIAYD
+243 IKHRIDYD
-251 KTEKLESYWD
+251 KSESQESYWD

-272 FILSTCIYNMTT
+272 FILSTCIYNLTT

-295 VKFKEMD
+295 VIFKEMD
-302 AITATTE
+302 AIAATTE
-309 LGILSTKAVTIADI
+309 LGIFSTKAVTISNI

-328 SAMSS
+328 SAMSA

-338 IASTYAQRFVRQ
+338 IASTYAQGSVKQ

-360 ITMLISIPAAVGI
+360 VTMLISIPAAVGI
-373 GVLARPVVMILFP
+373 GVLARPVMMVLFP
-386 QIDSLELASRLLIG
+386 QLDSLELASRLLMG
-400 LAVTVIFYGLSTLT
+400 LAATVVFYGLSTLT

-423 VNTPVINAAIAI
+423 VNTPVVNAVAAIV
-435 FIQTAVLVA
+435 IQTAVLVS
-444 VLYYTDFGVYGVMLA
+444 VLYYTDFGIYGVMA
-459 KVLYSLLMCILNNIF
+459 ATVLYSLIMCILNNIF

-485 DKTFARPIF
+485 EKTFVRPLF
-494 SAIMMGAAAFGIYK
+494 SAVIMGAAAWGVYE
-508 GMSYL
+508 GMAYV
-513 LAFFMES
+513 LALFMES

-531 AALIGALLYFVL
+531 AACVGVLIYFVL

-557 LPKGRVIVKAAKKMR
+557 LPKGGTIVRMAKKMR